1 MKNIPIPLHT
11 SYKLQLIDKIETVIK
26 RMRWK
31 AHFFLDEKKKKERKK
46 LNVKLLDSN
55 RDQLKKL
62 DNFEKNL
69 FNVVTSLKFRK
80 LNDHFQEKMKSNI
93 FDESSTNVLMFADKI
108 GNVYK
113 EAPQK
118 YKKLLEYNITK
129 HDKKSTNPLQKAINV
144 EAKNTEKI
152 I

>member
-1 MKNIPIPLHT
+1 M
-11 SYKLQLIDKIETVIK
+11 
-26 RMRWK
+26 
-31 AHFFLDEKKKKERKK
+31 
-46 LNVKLLDSN
+46 KLLDSN

-69 FNVVTSLKFRK
+69 FNVVTSLKLRK

-93 FDESSTNVLMFADKI
+93 LDESSTNVLMFADKI

-129 HDKKSTNPLQKAINV
+129 PDKKSTNPLQKAINM